1 MKKLV
6 LLVAVGALGLA
17 SCTKDY
23 TCKCTEKDV
32 VGTSVDI
39 SEYTYQV
46 LGANST
52 QAQAACNEATIKV
65 EQTNYTYE
73 RTCEL
78 SKK

>member
-6 LLVAVGALGLA
+6 ILSAIATLGLV
-17 SCTKDY
+17 SCKKDY

-46 LGANST
+46 IGANST

-78 SKK
+78 TKK

>member
-6 LLVAVGALGLA
+6 ILSAIATLGLV
-17 SCTKDY
+17 SCKKDY

-46 LGANST
+46 IGANST

>member
-6 LLVAVGALGLA
+6 LLAAVGTLGLV
-17 SCTKDY
+17 SCKKDY

-32 VGTSVDI
+32 QGTSVDI
-39 SEYTYQV
+39 YEYSYQV

-52 QAQAACNEATIKV
+52 QAQAACNEATIKF

-73 RTCEL
+73 QTCEL